1 MNPIAVPDRRASL
14 RPAPLPPT
22 QLSPARS
29 TEPPTGQPATSSTP
43 SATDPRPQGGAPADL
58 SAPATSTPPAN
69 STPPIDDA
77 TAAPIGESSAPSRP
91 AKLPGFIDVAPRL
104 WVHLAYFRWYR
115 WNLRVITKLRA
126 AGVLHAKSSR
136 RADEAGQ
143 STVEY
148 ALVLLG
154 AAAVALALVAWVTR
168 SDFVSRLFDGIVGRV
183 LSQAG

>member
-58 SAPATSTPPAN
+58 SAPAN